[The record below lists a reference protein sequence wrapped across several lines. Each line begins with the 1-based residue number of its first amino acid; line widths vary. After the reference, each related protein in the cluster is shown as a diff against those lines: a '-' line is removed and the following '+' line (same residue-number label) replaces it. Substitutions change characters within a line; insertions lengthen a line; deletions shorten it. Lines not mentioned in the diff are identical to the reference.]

1 MPHTNYQLSGEEME
15 RFRRQGYLGPYALCS
30 PDEMRGMQP
39 AIERVLE
46 TDAPDHGVRAH
57 NRHLDCPLIH
67 ELATHPAVV
76 KRMAALYGPDLLLWR
91 TNFFVK
97 EPGAKEIPWHL
108 FVVRKALDT
117 LFGDNKRKSSSLAL
131 RQDRNYWPLEPPI
144 IISAWIAV
152 DAATFFCRSQS
163 VRYVVW

>member
-46 TDAPDHGVRAH
+46 TDAPDHGVREH
-57 NRHLDCPLIH
+57 NRHLDCLLIH

-76 KRMAALYGPDLLLWR
+76 KRMAALYGPDL
-91 TNFFVK
+91 FC
-97 EPGAKEIPWHL
+97 PGAKRTDKPVDTTSILCVTRYRRCRYLL
-108 FVVRKALDT
+108 F
-117 LFGDNKRKSSSLAL
+117 
-131 RQDRNYWPLEPPI
+131 
-144 IISAWIAV
+144 
-152 DAATFFCRSQS
+152 
-163 VRYVVW
+163 